1 MWVPES
7 GSGMQSPV
15 AMAMVMQ
22 SNLRAVG
29 VNVTL
34 QTMEWGAYIA
44 KLRTKEQDLF
54 ALSWAAGS
62 EDPDMVMY
70 PLFHSSQW
78 TPNGPNRAMY
88 KNEKFDALLARGAAR
103 SPIRPSARRCTAR
116 PSASWSRTPRGSSWT
131 TRSRSPRPRSACRA
145 SSSTR
150 ASTSAWRRS
159 ASGSGGAGSVGPY
172 LARRLL
178 HLGPVLLG
186 VSVIVF
192 MVLHLAPGDPAEVM
206 LGANANKED
215 LDRLRPSSGST
226 SRCTSS
232 TCTGSA
238 TWLRG
243 DLGRSLWMK
252 RPVLGEVLERF
263 KATLLLTGS
272 ALLLSTL
279 GGIALGIASATR
291 ANSLLDRLSG
301 VASLF
306 GASMP
311 VFWLGIVLMVIF
323 SLWLGWLPASG
334 MYAPYGGGGLR
345 DLLAHL
351 VLPAVTLA
359 AASVTIIARLTRAT
373 MLETLGQDY
382 VRTARAKGLGE
393 RAVVLRHALKNAL
406 IPIVTVVGVQ
416 AGYLLGG
423 AVLTET
429 VFAWPGVGTLVV
441 QGILARDMPLVQ
453 GGVLVIALS
462 FVLVNLA
469 VDPLYAWLDPRIRF
483 E

>member
-1 MWVPES
+1 
-7 GSGMQSPV
+7 
-15 AMAMVMQ
+15 
-22 SNLRAVG
+22 
-29 VNVTL
+29 
-34 QTMEWGAYIA
+34 
-44 KLRTKEQDLF
+44 
-54 ALSWAAGS
+54 
-62 EDPDMVMY
+62 
-70 PLFHSSQW
+70 
-78 TPNGPNRAMY
+78 
-88 KNEKFDALLARGAAR
+88 
-103 SPIRPSARRCTAR
+103 
-116 PSASWSRTPRGSSWT
+116 
-131 TRSRSPRPRSACRA
+131 
-145 SSSTR
+145 
-150 ASTSAWRRS
+150 
-159 ASGSGGAGSVGPY
+159 VGPF

-186 VSVIVF
+186 VSLIVF
-192 MVLHLAPGDPAEVM
+192 LVLHLAPGDPAEVM

-215 LDRLRPSSGST
+215 LARLRTQLGLDQPLYVQYL
-226 SRCTSS
+226 
-232 TCTGSA
+232 
-238 TWLRG
+238 TWISHVARG

-345 DLLAHL
+345 DLFAHL

-393 RAVVLRHALKNAL
+393 RMVVWRHALKNAL

-469 VDPLYAWLDPRIRF
+469 VDTLYAWLDPRIKF
-483 E
+483 Q

>member
-1 MWVPES
+1 M
-7 GSGMQSPV
+7 
-15 AMAMVMQ
+15 
-22 SNLRAVG
+22 
-29 VNVTL
+29 
-34 QTMEWGAYIA
+34 
-44 KLRTKEQDLF
+44 
-54 ALSWAAGS
+54 
-62 EDPDMVMY
+62 
-70 PLFHSSQW
+70 
-78 TPNGPNRAMY
+78 
-88 KNEKFDALLARGAAR
+88 
-103 SPIRPSARRCTAR
+103 IRF
-116 PSASWSRTPRGSSWT
+116 
-131 TRSRSPRPRSACRA
+131 
-145 SSSTR
+145 
-150 ASTSAWRRS
+150 
-159 ASGSGGAGSVGPY
+159 

-192 MVLHLAPGDPAEVM
+192 LVLHLAPGDPAEIM

-215 LDRLRPSSGST
+215 LDRLRAQLGLDQPLHVQYLHWIGHV
-226 SRCTSS
+226 
-232 TCTGSA
+232 A
-238 TWLRG
+238 RG

-263 KATLLLTGS
+263 KATLLLTGV
-272 ALLLSTL
+272 ALFLSTV

-291 ANSLLDRLSG
+291 ANSLLDRLSA
-301 VASLF
+301 VASVF

-311 VFWLGIVLMVIF
+311 VFWLGILLMVIF

-334 MYAPYGGGGLR
+334 MYAPYGGGGLT

-373 MLETLGQDY
+373 MLEMLGQDY

-393 RAVVLRHALKNAL
+393 RPVVWRHALKNAL

-441 QGILARDMPLVQ
+441 QGILARDIPLVQ

-469 VDPLYAWLDPRIRF
+469 VVTLYA
-483 E
+483 

>member
-1 MWVPES
+1 
-7 GSGMQSPV
+7 
-15 AMAMVMQ
+15 
-22 SNLRAVG
+22 
-29 VNVTL
+29 
-34 QTMEWGAYIA
+34 
-44 KLRTKEQDLF
+44 
-54 ALSWAAGS
+54 
-62 EDPDMVMY
+62 
-70 PLFHSSQW
+70 
-78 TPNGPNRAMY
+78 
-88 KNEKFDALLARGAAR
+88 
-103 SPIRPSARRCTAR
+103 
-116 PSASWSRTPRGSSWT
+116 
-131 TRSRSPRPRSACRA
+131 
-145 SSSTR
+145 
-150 ASTSAWRRS
+150 
-159 ASGSGGAGSVGPY
+159 
-172 LARRLL
+172 
-178 HLGPVLLG
+178 
-186 VSVIVF
+186 
-192 MVLHLAPGDPAEVM
+192 
-206 LGANANKED
+206 
-215 LDRLRPSSGST
+215 
-226 SRCTSS
+226 
-232 TCTGSA
+232 
-238 TWLRG
+238 
-243 DLGRSLWMK
+243 MK
-252 RPVLGEVLERF
+252 RPVLGEVLERL
-263 KATLLLTGS
+263 KATILLTGS
-272 ALLLSTL
+272 ALLLSTV

-345 DLLAHL
+345 DLLSHL
-351 VLPAVTLA
+351 ILPAVTLA

-393 RAVVLRHALKNAL
+393 RKVVWRHALKNAL

-462 FVLVNLA
+462 FVLVNLL
-469 VDPLYAWLDPRIRF
+469 VDTLYAWLDPRIKF
-483 E
+483 Q

>member
-1 MWVPES
+1 
-7 GSGMQSPV
+7 V
-15 AMAMVMQ
+15 A
-22 SNLRAVG
+22 R
-29 VNVTL
+29 
-34 QTMEWGAYIA
+34 
-44 KLRTKEQDLF
+44 F
-54 ALSWAAGS
+54 
-62 EDPDMVMY
+62 
-70 PLFHSSQW
+70 
-78 TPNGPNRAMY
+78 
-88 KNEKFDALLARGAAR
+88 
-103 SPIRPSARRCTAR
+103 
-116 PSASWSRTPRGSSWT
+116 
-131 TRSRSPRPRSACRA
+131 
-145 SSSTR
+145 
-150 ASTSAWRRS
+150 
-159 ASGSGGAGSVGPY
+159 

-192 MVLHLAPGDPAEVM
+192 LVLHLAPGDPAEIM
-206 LGANANKED
+206 LGANANRED
-215 LDRLRPSSGST
+215 LERLRTQLGLDQPLHVQYV
-226 SRCTSS
+226 
-232 TCTGSA
+232 
-238 TWLRG
+238 TWIGHVARG

-263 KATLLLTGS
+263 KATLLLTGT
-272 ALLLSTL
+272 ALFLSTV
-279 GGIALGIASATR
+279 GGIALGIASARR
-291 ANSLLDRLSG
+291 ANSLLDRLSA

-311 VFWLGIVLMVIF
+311 TFWLGIVLMVIF

-351 VLPAVTLA
+351 VLPAITLA
-359 AASVTIIARLTRAT
+359 AASITIIARLTRAA
-373 MLETLGQDY
+373 MLEMLGQDY
-382 VRTARAKGLGE
+382 VRTARAKGLAE
-393 RAVVLRHALKNAL
+393 RPVVWRHALKNAL

-441 QGILARDMPLVQ
+441 QGILARDIPLVQ

-469 VDPLYAWLDPRIRF
+469 VDALYAWLDPRIKYN
-483 E
+483 

>member
-1 MWVPES
+1 
-7 GSGMQSPV
+7 V
-15 AMAMVMQ
+15 A
-22 SNLRAVG
+22 R
-29 VNVTL
+29 
-34 QTMEWGAYIA
+34 
-44 KLRTKEQDLF
+44 F
-54 ALSWAAGS
+54 
-62 EDPDMVMY
+62 
-70 PLFHSSQW
+70 
-78 TPNGPNRAMY
+78 
-88 KNEKFDALLARGAAR
+88 
-103 SPIRPSARRCTAR
+103 
-116 PSASWSRTPRGSSWT
+116 
-131 TRSRSPRPRSACRA
+131 
-145 SSSTR
+145 
-150 ASTSAWRRS
+150 
-159 ASGSGGAGSVGPY
+159 

-178 HLGPVLLG
+178 QLGPVLLG

-192 MVLHLAPGDPAEVM
+192 LVLHLAPGDPAEVM

-215 LDRLRPSSGST
+215 LDRLRVQLGLDQSLHVQYL
-226 SRCTSS
+226 
-232 TCTGSA
+232 
-238 TWLRG
+238 TWISHVARG
-243 DLGRSLWMK
+243 DLGRSIWMK

-263 KATLLLTGS
+263 KATLLLTGT
-272 ALLLSTL
+272 ALFLSTL
-279 GGIALGIASATR
+279 GGITLGIVSATR
-291 ANSLLDRLSG
+291 ANSLVDRLSAM
-301 VASLF
+301 ASLF

-393 RAVVLRHALKNAL
+393 RPVVWRHALKNAL

-441 QGILARDMPLVQ
+441 QGILARDVPLVQ
-453 GGVLVIALS
+453 GGVLVIAVS

-469 VDPLYAWLDPRIRF
+469 VDTLYAWLDPRIKF
-483 E
+483 Q

>member
-1 MWVPES
+1 M
-7 GSGMQSPV
+7 
-15 AMAMVMQ
+15 
-22 SNLRAVG
+22 
-29 VNVTL
+29 
-34 QTMEWGAYIA
+34 
-44 KLRTKEQDLF
+44 
-54 ALSWAAGS
+54 
-62 EDPDMVMY
+62 
-70 PLFHSSQW
+70 
-78 TPNGPNRAMY
+78 GP
-88 KNEKFDALLARGAAR
+88 F
-103 SPIRPSARRCTAR
+103 
-116 PSASWSRTPRGSSWT
+116 
-131 TRSRSPRPRSACRA
+131 
-145 SSSTR
+145 
-150 ASTSAWRRS
+150 
-159 ASGSGGAGSVGPY
+159 

-215 LDRLRPSSGST
+215 LASLRTQLGLDQPLHIQYF
-226 SRCTSS
+226 
-232 TCTGSA
+232 
-238 TWLRG
+238 TWISHVARG

-252 RPVLGEVLERF
+252 RPVLTEVLERF
-263 KATLLLTGS
+263 KATLVLTAT
-272 ALLLSTL
+272 ALLISTV

-291 ANSLLDRLSG
+291 ANSLLDRLSA

-334 MYAPYGGGGLR
+334 MFAPYGGGTLR

-351 VLPAVTLA
+351 ALPALTLA
-359 AASVTIIARLTRAT
+359 AASVTIIARLTRST
-373 MLETLGQDY
+373 MLDVLGQDY
-382 VRTARAKGLGE
+382 VRTARAKGVSE
-393 RAVVLRHALKNAL
+393 WTVVVRHALKNAL

-429 VFAWPGVGTLVV
+429 VFAWPGVGTLVI
-441 QGILARDMPLVQ
+441 QGILARDVPLVQ
-453 GGVLVIALS
+453 GAVLVIALT

-469 VDPLYAWLDPRIRF
+469 VDLLYAYLDPRIRY

>member
-1 MWVPES
+1 
-7 GSGMQSPV
+7 
-15 AMAMVMQ
+15 MA
-22 SNLRAVG
+22 R
-29 VNVTL
+29 
-34 QTMEWGAYIA
+34 
-44 KLRTKEQDLF
+44 F
-54 ALSWAAGS
+54 
-62 EDPDMVMY
+62 
-70 PLFHSSQW
+70 
-78 TPNGPNRAMY
+78 
-88 KNEKFDALLARGAAR
+88 
-103 SPIRPSARRCTAR
+103 
-116 PSASWSRTPRGSSWT
+116 
-131 TRSRSPRPRSACRA
+131 
-145 SSSTR
+145 
-150 ASTSAWRRS
+150 
-159 ASGSGGAGSVGPY
+159 

-192 MVLHLAPGDPAEVM
+192 LVLHLAPGDPAEIM
-206 LGANANKED
+206 LGANANRED
-215 LDRLRPSSGST
+215 LERLRTQLGLDQPLHVQYV
-226 SRCTSS
+226 
-232 TCTGSA
+232 
-238 TWLRG
+238 TWIGHVARG

-263 KATLLLTGS
+263 KATLLLTGT
-272 ALLLSTL
+272 ALFLSTV
-279 GGIALGIASATR
+279 GGIALGIASARR
-291 ANSLLDRLSG
+291 ANSLLDRLSA

-311 VFWLGIVLMVIF
+311 TFWLGIVLMVIF

-351 VLPAVTLA
+351 VLPAITLA
-359 AASVTIIARLTRAT
+359 AASITIIARLTRAA
-373 MLETLGQDY
+373 MLEMLGQDY
-382 VRTARAKGLGE
+382 VRTARAKGLAE
-393 RAVVLRHALKNAL
+393 RPVVWRHALKNAL

-441 QGILARDMPLVQ
+441 QGILARDIPLVQ

-469 VDPLYAWLDPRIRF
+469 VDTLYAWLDPRIKYN
-483 E
+483 